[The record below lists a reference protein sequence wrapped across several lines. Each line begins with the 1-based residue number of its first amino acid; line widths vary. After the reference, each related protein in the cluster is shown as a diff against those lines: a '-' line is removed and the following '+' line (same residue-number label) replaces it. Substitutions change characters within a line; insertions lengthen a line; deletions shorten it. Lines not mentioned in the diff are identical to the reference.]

1 MGWDCNGVL
10 NQSPAWTLF
19 IWYIYGEVLWLILMD
34 FHPFF
39 FLGRGGGDREYPE
52 NREIQ
57 GVCEMYWLSNVWFTQ
72 MHAVC
77 GAGFLPSNRS
87 STVYS
92 WSVFEP
98 DNFHWEKE
106 DSDMHLSNNL
116 SWYIYIIFWAFVY
129 CYSLCRFISE
139 RFYLLPEQDTRFSP
153 PKSKS
158 RGTHPSKKHQS
169 LVNFSS
175 AETFMNE
182 LSSCPYLLRCTHW
195 TWKRSPWS
203 PNISG
208 NLK

>member
-1 MGWDCNGVL
+1 MKYCDSFWWI
-10 NQSPAWTLF
+10 S
-19 IWYIYGEVLWLILMD
+19 I
-34 FHPFF
+34 HFF
-39 FLGRGGGDREYPE
+39 FFGGGEGIGNTPKT
-52 NREIQ
+52 
-57 GVCEMYWLSNVWFTQ
+57 GKSKVCVKCIGCQMYVWFTQ